1 MTVSNRLKR
10 FKQFKPQ
17 SAKNTM
23 GPVLR
28 RRGVPPIRLLAP
40 RDFPHR
46 NDSHPIDHD
55 STSSGH
61 TFIEVS
67 TA

>member
-23 GPVLR
+23 GTVLR
-28 RRGVPPIRLLAP
+28 RRGVPPSGSYRRGTSPTEMTVTLSITIAL
-40 RDFPHR
+40 
-46 NDSHPIDHD
+46 HPDTH
-55 STSSGH
+55 S
-61 TFIEVS
+61 
-67 TA
+67 